1 MTEALAVR
9 VPARS
14 TVVPP
19 GSLPAVARRVVK
31 AGSVRSVPSSERVRA
46 DVEAAAVRLAELEE
60 AAQAAW
66 REGHAAGVAETL
78 AAGHDAVLR
87 AADALDTAVENVTG
101 QREREVSATSAA
113 VLSAALEVAEWVLRR
128 ELSADGQALLARLEA
143 GLTAL
148 LPSPTTRIA
157 VRPDAYDLVTE
168 WTTGRGR
175 VGTVVVADARLA
187 PGDAVVTTDAGCAE
201 VTVAAALR
209 TAGEA
214 LGLPLGGHDDEED
227 AA

>member
-1 MTEALAVR
+1 M
-9 VPARS
+9 
-14 TVVPP
+14 PP
-19 GSLPAVARRVVK
+19 RSLPAVARRVVK
-31 AGSVRSVPSSERVRA
+31 AGAVRSVTSPERVRA
-46 DVEAAAVRLAELEE
+46 EAEAAAVRVAELEE
-60 AAQAAW
+60 AAEVAR
-66 REGHAAGVAETL
+66 REGYAAGVAETL
-78 AAGHDAVLR
+78 AAGHAAVLR
-87 AADALDTAVENVTG
+87 AAAALDTAVETVAG
-101 QREREVSATSAA
+101 QREREVTATSAA
-113 VLSAALEVAEWVLRR
+113 VLSAGLEVAEWVLRR

-157 VRPDAYDLVTE
+157 VPPDAYDLVSE
-168 WTTGRGR
+168 WAAGRGR

-201 VTVAAALR
+201 LTVAAALR

-214 LGLPLGGHDDEED
+214 LGLPVGGYDEEE